1 MIKVLRQNEI
11 KNNNLQYLLEKI
23 QKIVFII
30 LKKHLTFF
38 HNQNK
43 SSLGLIDQDFVL
55 KRDLSKVHYKNKNN
69 KIILEIVIVS
79 LKNFLKIFKKII
91 NHNDI
96 KIKKLKVMNKA
107 KKQGKD
113 VDSYLKINH
122 QMMTSLISLKLNL

>member
-1 MIKVLRQNEI
+1 M
-11 KNNNLQYLLEKI
+11 
-23 QKIVFII
+23 
-30 LKKHLTFF
+30 
-38 HNQNK
+38 
-43 SSLGLIDQDFVL
+43 GLINQDFVL

-96 KIKKLKVMNKA
+96 KIKKLKEMNKA

-122 QMMTSLISLKLNL
+122 QMMTSLCSIQTLFRGTGNQIANGVTVQRIKLVPYTLYTAKGATERKGNNHRHH